1 LTDDA
6 SDEPPAEAEGATPPV
21 ADDAICESDETA
33 LETDDWTL
41 AADELAADETDE
53 AADDAPDDMGI
64 DDVIDMDD
72 SVDEAPPSAV
82 WREESATS
90 VVVLAGEGQRQ
101 RTHSTRRPGW

>member
-1 LTDDA
+1 M
-6 SDEPPAEAEGATPPV
+6 

-41 AADELAADETDE
+41 AADELAADEPEATALEMADETDE